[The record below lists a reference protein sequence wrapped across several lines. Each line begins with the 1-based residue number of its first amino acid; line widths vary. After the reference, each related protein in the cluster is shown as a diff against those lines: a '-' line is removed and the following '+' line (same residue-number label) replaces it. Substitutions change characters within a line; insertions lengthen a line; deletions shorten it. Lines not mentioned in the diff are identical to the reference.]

1 MSLRFENALPRSI
14 VCVRVGG
21 PWNETVPV
29 GFQQII
35 GWAQEQGMA
44 YREALVLYW
53 DDSVQT
59 WAKRPETLV

>member
-14 VCVRVGG
+14 VCARVGG
-21 PWNETVPV
+21 PETVPV

>member
-1 MSLRFENALPRSI
+1 
-14 VCVRVGG
+14 
-21 PWNETVPV
+21 VPV

-35 GWAQEQGMA
+35 GWAHEQGMA

>member
-1 MSLRFENALPRSI
+1 MRFPGASFMCAL
-14 VCVRVGG
+14 GAM
-21 PWNETVPV
+21 NETVPV

-35 GWAQEQGMA
+35 GWAHEQGMA